1 MLSLA
6 EVDRVRVTTVVD
18 NYIDVLR
25 QDEKVARRFSP
36 FVARQMPDLRA
47 EHGLAHYVEV
57 TRGESTVRIAF
68 DFGPSETALTHN
80 FRVLG
85 LDPGAIDALALSHG
99 HWDHFGGLG
108 GFLRT
113 YRRAMKKDL
122 TFYGGEDHFLTRW
135 TQRGADRV
143 CLGRLHRDEIERY
156 DVRVESV
163 RAPLLIADGV
173 LLSGEM
179 HEQEAFEPIPDNLRV
194 ERDGAVVPDSFIGE
208 QTLITHVKGRGLVIL
223 TNAVNGML
231 MTEIAR
237 AFDAEYGTNLTPPRM
252 EKRAILAHAD
262 SLDAYIGRY
271 LLTATP
277 DSVFLEIR
285 RDGTT
290 LYGKN
295 SQTRLERPLI
305 PQAMDSFFDRETGS
319 DWIFER
325 NPTSRRAEAL
335 LRVVGTQRT
344 RTVRLN

>member
-1 MLSLA
+1 MPSLT

-25 QDEKVARRFSP
+25 QDEKVARRFST

-85 LDPGAIDALALSHG
+85 LDAGAIDVLALSHG

-122 TFYGGEDHFLTRW
+122 IFYGGEDHFLPRW
-135 TQRGADRV
+135 TQRGTDRV
-143 CLGRLHRDEIERY
+143 SLGRLHRDEIERY

-163 RAPLLIADGV
+163 RAPLLVADGV

-179 HEQEAFEPIPDNLRV
+179 HEQEAFEPIPDNLKV

-208 QTLITHVKGRGLVIL
+208 QTLIAHVKGRGLVVVTSCSHRGIVGICRHAARI
-223 TNAVNGML
+223 TGVPKVHAVIGGFHLSGLKEERVTRVVDAFRDLEVDWIVPQHCTGLEAMATML
-231 MTEIAR
+231 HR
-237 AFDAEYGTNLTPPRM
+237 LPAEMVPSSVG
-252 EKRAILAHAD
+252 
-262 SLDAYIGRY
+262 
-271 LLTATP
+271 
-277 DSVFLEIR
+277 SVF
-285 RDGTT
+285 TF
-290 LYGKN
+290 GK
-295 SQTRLERPLI
+295 
-305 PQAMDSFFDRETGS
+305 
-319 DWIFER
+319 
-325 NPTSRRAEAL
+325 
-335 LRVVGTQRT
+335 
-344 RTVRLN
+344 